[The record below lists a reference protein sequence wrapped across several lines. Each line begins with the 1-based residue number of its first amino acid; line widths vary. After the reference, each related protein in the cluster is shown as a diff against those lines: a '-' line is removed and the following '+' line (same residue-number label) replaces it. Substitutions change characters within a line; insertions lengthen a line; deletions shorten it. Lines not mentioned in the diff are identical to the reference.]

1 MATTFQGLKN
11 RPFGRFFCAA
21 EFGGLQEDRW
31 ALWKNQSPRPNM
43 L

>member
-1 MATTFQGLKN
+1 MATTFQGLEN
-11 RPFGRFFCAA
+11 RPNGRFFCAA
-21 EFGGLQEDRW
+21 EFGGLQQDRP